1 MSDTE
6 EHPSYGNVQL
16 IRDLYRFV
24 KPYQL
29 RYALA
34 TVIRLTGDLMW
45 LYPAYALAQIIT
57 FLSHY
62 SVGQPLDT
70 LWWHIGTA
78 GLAYTGNIICR
89 QVAKYIGY
97 QIAEQSAL
105 DAQLQTLK
113 HLFRLDL
120 AWHEKENSG
129 NKLKRMQKGSEGID
143 QILRMWVT
151 NFIEIGVNF
160 VGITLILAQFDR
172 LIALAFICYIL
183 LYYVISLLFTK
194 RASLMAHRVNVG
206 HEDLHGLT
214 FEAVNNIRSVKVLGM
229 GSSLVQRVNEQIIAI
244 SKNVRKRI
252 FWFQGRYLVLDIYR
266 VLFFIGMVSFIAWS
280 IVNGHHEVGFLFL
293 FIDYFD
299 KIAEN
304 IDELAMG
311 TLDFIVAKFGVS
323 RMRDILEEPVRI
335 DTEKGKQDFPKQW
348 NAITVENLSFSY
360 DKGKP
365 VLQDISFTIK
375 KGEKIGIVG
384 ISGAGKSTLFKLL
397 LKEHEHYDGMVKIG
411 SVPLTDI
418 RRSDFFGHAAVVLQD
433 TEVFSFSLRD
443 NITLGNPSEAD
454 ENALLEETIKTAHV
468 HDFLQKLPEGMN
480 TLIGEKGIKLSGGEK
495 QRVGIARAIFKQPD
509 ILFLDE
515 ATSHL
520 DMESEEKIQDSLHQF
535 FQEVTAIVIAHRLS
549 TIKEM
554 DRIIVFEDGRII
566 EQGSFEEL
574 HEQHGRFRELWEKQK
589 F

>member
-113 HLFRLDL
+113 HLFHLDL

-411 SVPLTDI
+411 SVPLKDI

>member
-1 MSDTE
+1 MSDRE
-6 EHPSYGNVQL
+6 EYPSYGNIQL
-16 IRDLYRFV
+16 IKDLYRFV
-24 KPYQL
+24 KPYRL
-29 RYALA
+29 HYIFA
-34 TVIRLTGDLMW
+34 TVIRLAGDLMW

-62 SVGQPLDT
+62 SVGQPLEK
-70 LWWHIGTA
+70 LWWYIGTA
-78 GLAYTGNIICR
+78 GLAYTGNIVCR
-89 QVAKYIGY
+89 QIAKYIGY
-97 QIAEQSAL
+97 QVAEQSAL
-105 DAQLQTLK
+105 DAQLQTLE
-113 HLFRLDL
+113 HLFQLDL
-120 AWHEKENSG
+120 SWHEKENSG
-129 NKLKRMQKGSEGID
+129 NKLKRMQKGGEGID

-160 VGITLILAQFDR
+160 VGITLILASFDR
-172 LIALAFICYIL
+172 LISLAFIGYIL
-183 LYYVISLLFTK
+183 FYYIISLFFTK

-206 HEDLHGLT
+206 HEDLHGLA

-229 GSSLVQRVNEQIIAI
+229 GTSLVQRVSDQIIAI
-244 SKNVRKRI
+244 FKDIRKRI

-266 VLFFIGMVSFIAWS
+266 VFFFIGMVSFIAWG
-280 IVNGHHEVGFLFL
+280 ILQGHYELGFLFL

-304 IDELAMG
+304 IDELAMV

-323 RMRDILEEPVRI
+323 RMRDILDEPVRI
-335 DTEKGKQDFPKQW
+335 DTEQDKQNFPQQW
-348 NAITVENLSFSY
+348 DAITVENLSFAY
-360 DKGKP
+360 DAGHP
-365 VLQDISFTIK
+365 VLQDISFTIQ

-397 LKEHEHYDGMVKIG
+397 LKEHEHYEGAVKIG
-411 SVPLTDI
+411 SVPLKDI
-418 RRSDFFGHAAVVLQD
+418 RRSDFFGHAAVVLQE
-433 TEVFSFSLRD
+433 TEVFSFRLRD
-443 NITLGNPSEAD
+443 NITMGNPTESQND
-454 ENALLEETIKTAHV
+454 ELLDDAVKTAHV
-468 HDFLQKLPEGMN
+468 HDFLGKMPEGLE
-480 TLIGEKGIKLSGGEK
+480 TLIGEKGVKLSGGEK

-520 DMESEEKIQDSLHQF
+520 DMESEEKIQDSLHKF

-554 DRIIVFEDGRII
+554 DRIIVIEDGRII
-566 EQGSFEEL
+566 EEGSFVEL
-574 HEQHGRFRELWEKQK
+574 YEKHGRFRELWEKQK

>member
-1 MSDTE
+1 
-6 EHPSYGNVQL
+6 
-16 IRDLYRFV
+16 
-24 KPYQL
+24 
-29 RYALA
+29 
-34 TVIRLTGDLMW
+34 MW

-411 SVPLTDI
+411 SVPLKDI

-454 ENALLEETIKTAHV
+454 ENSLLEETIKTAHV

>member
-1 MSDTE
+1 
-6 EHPSYGNVQL
+6 
-16 IRDLYRFV
+16 
-24 KPYQL
+24 
-29 RYALA
+29 
-34 TVIRLTGDLMW
+34 MW

-113 HLFRLDL
+113 HLFHLDL

-411 SVPLTDI
+411 SVPLKDI

-454 ENALLEETIKTAHV
+454 ENSLLEETIKTAHV

>member
-1 MSDTE
+1 
-6 EHPSYGNVQL
+6 
-16 IRDLYRFV
+16 
-24 KPYQL
+24 
-29 RYALA
+29 
-34 TVIRLTGDLMW
+34 MW

-172 LIALAFICYIL
+172 LIALAFIGYIL

-411 SVPLTDI
+411 SVPLKDI

-454 ENALLEETIKTAHV
+454 ENSLLEETIKTAHV

>member
-411 SVPLTDI
+411 SVPLKDI

-454 ENALLEETIKTAHV
+454 ENSLLEETIKTAHV

>member
-1 MSDTE
+1 
-6 EHPSYGNVQL
+6 
-16 IRDLYRFV
+16 
-24 KPYQL
+24 
-29 RYALA
+29 
-34 TVIRLTGDLMW
+34 MW

-113 HLFRLDL
+113 HLFHLDL

-172 LIALAFICYIL
+172 LIALAFIGYIL

-411 SVPLTDI
+411 SVPLKDI

-454 ENALLEETIKTAHV
+454 ENSLLEETIKTAHV

>member
-113 HLFRLDL
+113 HLFHLDL

-411 SVPLTDI
+411 SVPLKDI

-454 ENALLEETIKTAHV
+454 ENSLLEETIKTAHV